1 MKTNSRTGFT
11 LVELLLVVTI
21 IGVLVAILFPTFTV
35 ARKQARLARC
45 TANLHQLGMA
55 YGLYLSDYGELPDP
69 VRLVHSVRDRR
80 LLNCPED
87 ARPDHAAS
95 SYTFRTLIPPR
106 YQPYWEQP
114 DLDPNT
120 VVAVCTQ
127 HLEQEVREVGDTRQ
141 VGEARY
147 PIELVLRANGAVSR
161 IHKDA
166 VREVFVP
173 GDRPSYSHVYPGEL
187 SYTQARR

>member
-1 MKTNSRTGFT
+1 MQTRTRSGFT
-11 LVELLLVVTI
+11 LVELLLVVVI
-21 IGVLVAILFPTFTV
+21 VVVLIALLFPAFTA

-45 TANLHQLGMA
+45 SANLHQLGMA
-55 YGLYLSDYGELPDP
+55 YSMYVNDYGEWPDP
-69 VRLVHSVRDRR
+69 ARLVRSVRDRR

-87 ARPDHAAS
+87 QRPERAAS
-95 SYTFRTLIPPR
+95 SYTFRTLIPPD

-120 VVAVCTQ
+120 VLAVCPQ
-127 HLEQEVREVGDTRQ
+127 HLEQDEREVGDARQ
-141 VGEARY
+141 VSPPRY
-147 PIELVLRANGAVSR
+147 PFELVLRANGAVSR
-161 IHKDA
+161 LRQDA

-187 SYTQARR
+187 FYTQARR